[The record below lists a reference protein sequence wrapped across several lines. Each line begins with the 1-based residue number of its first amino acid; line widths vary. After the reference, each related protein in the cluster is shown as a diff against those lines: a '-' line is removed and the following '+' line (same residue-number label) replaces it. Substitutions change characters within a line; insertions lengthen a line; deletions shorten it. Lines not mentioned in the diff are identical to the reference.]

1 MAHRALVVY
10 ERAPGEYDVHT
21 ARQGRLD
28 GRLWRSITPE
38 DPYGGGV
45 VDPEPRVRGRS
56 FEAVLTMVDPARHEA
71 VYRVRAGGTVEAFLV
86 AWLGLD
92 HYLGRTPDIEST
104 PPGLLVAVDGP
115 AAATDLRKWL
125 GAARAVLAEAVA
137 AGHLDRSAATTTL
150 ARALRE
156 RAGGTVH
163 RTGTSDGDAY

>member
-1 MAHRALVVY
+1 MAHRALVAY

-21 ARQGRLD
+21 ARWGRLD
-28 GRLWRSITPE
+28 GRLWRSITP
-38 DPYGGGV
+38 YGSGA

-71 VYRVRAGGTVEAFLV
+71 VYRVRADATVEAFLV

-92 HYLGRTPDIEST
+92 HYLGRTPDVESV

-115 AAATDLRKWL
+115 AAATDLRRWL
-125 GAARAVLAEAVA
+125 RAAKAVLAEAVA

-150 ARALRE
+150 VRAIRE
-156 RAGGTVH
+156 RAGGAVH
-163 RTGTSDGDAY
+163 RTGPPDDDAY